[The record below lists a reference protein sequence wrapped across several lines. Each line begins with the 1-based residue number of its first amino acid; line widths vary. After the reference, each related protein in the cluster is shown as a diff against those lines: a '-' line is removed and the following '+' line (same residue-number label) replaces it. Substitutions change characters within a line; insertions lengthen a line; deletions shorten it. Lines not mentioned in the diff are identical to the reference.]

1 MCNWFLRNDL
11 MNAVV
16 AIVLVNVILVSYVWS
31 AIKEERND
39 ERVEKSSE
47 KGQDERSKRSVSPRK
62 RTAKEI
68 KGE

>member
-1 MCNWFLRNDL
+1 

-31 AIKEERND
+31 AIREERTEAKD
-39 ERVEKSSE
+39 EKSPE
-47 KGQDERSKRSVSPRK
+47 TKRSVSPRK
-62 RTAKEI
+62 RRQTPAKEI

>member
-1 MCNWFLRNDL
+1 

-31 AIKEERND
+31 AIKEERVD
-39 ERVEKSSE
+39 ERVDERLEKSSE
-47 KGQDERSKRSVSPRK
+47 KSQDERPKRSVSPRK